1 MSSARAVAVRSRLPE
16 ALAWLA
22 FVALLVVP
30 ALAWPRGWML
40 GYLAQTAAM
49 IVLALSYNLLL
60 GTTGLLSFG
69 HAAFAGLGA
78 FVAAHGFNRYGLPL
92 PLVPLAGGAAGAA
105 FGALFGFVATR
116 RAGTAFAMI
125 TLGIG
130 ELVAAAAWSVPE
142 WFGGAGGVSIDR
154 AAGPALAGWEFGKP
168 MHAYAL
174 IAAWC
179 VVAAVAMR
187 VLVRTR
193 LARLANAV
201 RDNPARVAALGT
213 DPCRVRFAMAI
224 AAAFFAG
231 VAGALTLIDVEV
243 ATAESVGML
252 RSGAVLFAT
261 VIGGTTAFFGPVV
274 GAVLL
279 TFFSVFVAS
288 VSRAWLLYLGLLFV
302 AVVLAAPGG
311 ASGRWRAWRDARR
324 HGGARF
330 DARRALPGA
339 GAALAGGV
347 AIVFAAELAYALQFA
362 QNDARRAVIGPWR
375 FDAGAPLGWGIAA
388 LAAALGMGLAHAARR
403 WGRGAPRTNGPAF
416 ADAIDTCGAACGSA
430 ELKARDAGDV
440 DGSTNA
446 ASAANETNAVS
457 IASTTSTTSMT
468 STTSTT
474 SMTSMTSTTSARHA
488 ARVSDNA
495 PSPVFEVAA
504 EPVGGGV
511 HAASAPPAL
520 RMADVSKSFGAT
532 PVLVGI
538 DLTIRPGERHA
549 LIGPNGAGKSTLFNL
564 IAGALAPTRGRI
576 ALNGIELGRR
586 RPHAVARLGLARSF
600 QQTSVF
606 ARMSVYDNLRCA
618 ALHAPRARR
627 RWRRGPAAAA
637 AIDRAADAALASIG
651 LAAHRDALA
660 GSLSY
665 AQQRA
670 LDVGLALASG
680 ASVFL
685 FDEPTAGMSR
695 EQARRTIELIRRATA
710 GKTVLMIEHDMDAVF
725 GFADRVS
732 VLVRG
737 ELVAT
742 GSPAAIR
749 ANAAVRAAYL
759 GEAF

>member
-1 MSSARAVAVRSRLPE
+1 MSSVRAVAVRSRLPE

-187 VLVRTR
+187 ALVRTR

-362 QNDARRAVIGPWR
+362 QDDARRAVIGPWR

-388 LAAALGMGLAHAARR
+388 LAAALGVGLAHAARR

-457 IASTTSTTSMT
+457 IASTTSTTS
-468 STTSTT
+468 
-474 SMTSMTSTTSARHA
+474 TTSARRA

-495 PSPVFEVAA
+495 PSPLFEVAA

-759 GEAF
+759 GEAFER

>member
-1 MSSARAVAVRSRLPE
+1 MSSGALAVRSRLPE
-16 ALAWLA
+16 ALSWLA
-22 FVALLVVP
+22 LVALLVVP

-78 FVAAHGFNRYGLPL
+78 FAAAHGFNRYGLPL
-92 PLVPLAGGAAGAA
+92 PFVPLAGGVAGAA
-105 FGALFGFVATR
+105 FGALLGFVATR

-125 TLGIG
+125 TLGLG
-130 ELVAAAAWSVPE
+130 ELVAAAAWSVPD

-154 AAGPALAGWEFGKP
+154 AAGPALAAWDFGKP

-179 VVAAVAMR
+179 VAAAVAMR
-187 VLVRTR
+187 MLVRTPF
-193 LARLANAV
+193 ARLANAV

-213 DPCRVRFAMAI
+213 DPRRVRYAMAI

-231 VAGALTLIDVEV
+231 VSGALTLIDVEV
-243 ATAESVGML
+243 ATSESVGML

-261 VIGGTTAFFGPVV
+261 VIGGATAFFGPVV

-311 ASGRWRAWRDARR
+311 ASGWWRARR
-324 HGGARF
+324 
-330 DARRALPGA
+330 RRAARLGGRCEPVGALFGA
-339 GAALAGGV
+339 GVALAGGV
-347 AIVFAAELAYALQFA
+347 AIVFVVELAYALQFA
-362 QNDARRAVIGPWR
+362 QDDGRRAVIGPWR
-375 FDAGAPLGWGIAA
+375 FDALAPLGWGIAA
-388 LAAALGMGLAHAARR
+388 VAAALAAGLAYAARR
-403 WGRGAPRTNGPAF
+403 RGAHRANPSA
-416 ADAIDTCGAACGSA
+416 ADGTDTSGVPGGSVAPGACNTA
-430 ELKARDAGDV
+430 D
-440 DGSTNA
+440 A
-446 ASAANETNAVS
+446 ASAADV
-457 IASTTSTTSMT
+457 
-468 STTSTT
+468 
-474 SMTSMTSTTSARHA
+474 TSARRA
-488 ARVSDNA
+488 AGVRDDASS
-495 PSPVFEVAA
+495 PSFATIAA
-504 EPVGGGV
+504 AGAAAAVPGRDGV

-520 RMADVSKSFGAT
+520 RVTNVGKSFGAT
-532 PVLVGI
+532 RVLAGI
-538 DLTIRPGERHA
+538 DLTIRCGERHA

-564 IAGALAPTRGRI
+564 IAGALAPTHGRI
-576 ALNGIELGRR
+576 ALNGVELGRR
-586 RPHAVARLGLARSF
+586 PPHAVARLGLARSF

-606 ARMSVYDNLRCA
+606 ARMTVLDNLRCA
-618 ALHAPRARR
+618 ALHAPRERR
-627 RWRRGPAAAA
+627 RWRSRLAGAAAL
-637 AIDRAADAALASIG
+637 DRAADAALASIG
-651 LAAHRDALA
+651 LAARRDALA

-665 AQQRA
+665 AEQRA

-695 EQARRTIELIRRATA
+695 EQARETIELIRRATA

-749 ANAAVRAAYL
+749 SNAAVRAAYL
-759 GEAF
+759 GEAFER

>member
-362 QNDARRAVIGPWR
+362 QDDARRAVIGPWR

-388 LAAALGMGLAHAARR
+388 LAAALGVGLAHAARR

-457 IASTTSTTSMT
+457 IASTTSTTS
-468 STTSTT
+468 
-474 SMTSMTSTTSARHA
+474 ARRA

-759 GEAF
+759 GEAFER

>member
-362 QNDARRAVIGPWR
+362 QDDARRAVIGPWR

-457 IASTTSTTSMT
+457 IA
-468 STTSTT
+468 STT

-627 RWRRGPAAAA
+627 RWRRGLAAVA

-749 ANAAVRAAYL
+749 TNAAVRAAYL
-759 GEAF
+759 GEAFER

>member
-288 VSRAWLLYLGLLFV
+288 
-302 AVVLAAPGG
+302 
-311 ASGRWRAWRDARR
+311 GRWRAWRDARR

-388 LAAALGMGLAHAARR
+388 LAAALGVGLAHAARR

-457 IASTTSTTSMT
+457 IASTTSMT

-474 SMTSMTSTTSARHA
+474 SMTSMTSATSATSARHA

-759 GEAF
+759 GEAFER

>member
-1 MSSARAVAVRSRLPE
+1 MSSVRAVAVRSRLPE

-213 DPCRVRFAMAI
+213 DPCRVRFTMAI

-362 QNDARRAVIGPWR
+362 QDDVRRAVIGPWR

-388 LAAALGMGLAHAARR
+388 LAAALGVGLAHAARR

-457 IASTTSTTSMT
+457 IASTTSTTS
-468 STTSTT
+468 
-474 SMTSMTSTTSARHA
+474 ARRA

-495 PSPVFEVAA
+495 PSPLFEVAA

-759 GEAF
+759 GEAFER

>member
-252 RSGAVLFAT
+252 RSSAVLFAT

-388 LAAALGMGLAHAARR
+388 LAAALGVGLAHAARR

-457 IASTTSTTSMT
+457 IASTTSTTS
-468 STTSTT
+468 
-474 SMTSMTSTTSARHA
+474 ARRA

-742 GSPAAIR
+742 GSPKAIR

-759 GEAF
+759 GEAFER

>member
-78 FVAAHGFNRYGLPL
+78 FVAAHSFNRYGLPL

-252 RSGAVLFAT
+252 RSSAVLFAT

-362 QNDARRAVIGPWR
+362 QDEARRAVIGPWR

-388 LAAALGMGLAHAARR
+388 LAAALGVGLAHAARR

-457 IASTTSTTSMT
+457 IASTTSTTS
-468 STTSTT
+468 
-474 SMTSMTSTTSARHA
+474 TTSARRA
-488 ARVSDNA
+488 ARVFDNA

-627 RWRRGPAAAA
+627 RWRREPAAAA

-759 GEAF
+759 GEAFER

>member
-252 RSGAVLFAT
+252 RSSAVLFAT

-388 LAAALGMGLAHAARR
+388 LAAALGVGLAHAARR

-457 IASTTSTTSMT
+457 IASTTSTTS
-468 STTSTT
+468 
-474 SMTSMTSTTSARHA
+474 TTSARRA
-488 ARVSDNA
+488 ARVFDNA

-759 GEAF
+759 GEAFER

>member
-1 MSSARAVAVRSRLPE
+1 MSSVRAVAVRSRLPE

-179 VVAAVAMR
+179 VIAAVAMR

-362 QNDARRAVIGPWR
+362 QDDARRAVIGPWR

-388 LAAALGMGLAHAARR
+388 LAAALGVGLAHAARR

-446 ASAANETNAVS
+446 AST
-457 IASTTSTTSMT
+457 T

-474 SMTSMTSTTSARHA
+474 SARRA

-759 GEAF
+759 GEAFER

>member
-1 MSSARAVAVRSRLPE
+1 MPE

-213 DPCRVRFAMAI
+213 DPCRVRFTMAI

-362 QNDARRAVIGPWR
+362 QDDARRAVIGPWR

-388 LAAALGMGLAHAARR
+388 LAAALGVGLAHAARR

-457 IASTTSTTSMT
+457 IASTTSTTS
-468 STTSTT
+468 
-474 SMTSMTSTTSARHA
+474 TTSARRA

-495 PSPVFEVAA
+495 PSPLFEVAA

-695 EQARRTIELIRRATA
+695 EQARRTIKLIRRATA

-749 ANAAVRAAYL
+749 TNAAVRAAYL
-759 GEAF
+759 GEAFER

>member
-388 LAAALGMGLAHAARR
+388 LAAALGVGLAHAARR

-457 IASTTSTTSMT
+457 IASIASTANTANT
-468 STTSTT
+468 A
-474 SMTSMTSTTSARHA
+474 STTSARRA
-488 ARVSDNA
+488 ARVFDNA

-742 GSPAAIR
+742 GSPTAIR

-759 GEAF
+759 GEAFER

>member
-116 RAGTAFAMI
+116 RASTAFAMI

-362 QNDARRAVIGPWR
+362 QDDARRAVIGPWR

-388 LAAALGMGLAHAARR
+388 LAAALGVGLAHAARR

-457 IASTTSTTSMT
+457 IASTTSTASTA

-474 SMTSMTSTTSARHA
+474 SARRA
-488 ARVSDNA
+488 ARVFDNA
-495 PSPVFEVAA
+495 PSPVFEVVA

-759 GEAF
+759 GEAFER

>member
-1 MSSARAVAVRSRLPE
+1 MSSVRAVAVRSRLPE

-213 DPCRVRFAMAI
+213 DPCRVRFTMAI

-362 QNDARRAVIGPWR
+362 QDDVRRAVIGPWR

-388 LAAALGMGLAHAARR
+388 LAAALGVGLAHAARR

-457 IASTTSTTSMT
+457 IASTTSTTS
-468 STTSTT
+468 
-474 SMTSMTSTTSARHA
+474 TTSARRA

-495 PSPVFEVAA
+495 PSPLFEVAA

-759 GEAF
+759 GEAFER

>member
-1 MSSARAVAVRSRLPE
+1 MSSVRAVAVRSRLPE

-388 LAAALGMGLAHAARR
+388 LAAALGVGLAHAARR

-457 IASTTSTTSMT
+457 IASTTS
-468 STTSTT
+468 
-474 SMTSMTSTTSARHA
+474 MTSMTSARRA

-627 RWRRGPAAAA
+627 RWRREPAAAA

-749 ANAAVRAAYL
+749 TNAAVRAAYL
-759 GEAF
+759 GEAFER

>member
-1 MSSARAVAVRSRLPE
+1 MSSVRAVAVRSRLPE

-362 QNDARRAVIGPWR
+362 QDEARRAVIGPWR
-375 FDAGAPLGWGIAA
+375 FDAGAQLGWGIAA
-388 LAAALGMGLAHAARR
+388 LAAALGVGLAHAARR
-403 WGRGAPRTNGPAF
+403 WGRGALRTNGPAF

-457 IASTTSTTSMT
+457 IASTTSTTS
-468 STTSTT
+468 
-474 SMTSMTSTTSARHA
+474 TTSARRA

-759 GEAF
+759 GEAFER

>member
-388 LAAALGMGLAHAARR
+388 LAAALGVGLAHAARR

-457 IASTTSTTSMT
+457 IASTANTA
-468 STTSTT
+468 
-474 SMTSMTSTTSARHA
+474 STTSARRA

-759 GEAF
+759 GEAFER

>member
-362 QNDARRAVIGPWR
+362 QDEARRAVIGPWR

-388 LAAALGMGLAHAARR
+388 LAAALGVGLAHAARR

-457 IASTTSTTSMT
+457 IASTTS
-468 STTSTT
+468 
-474 SMTSMTSTTSARHA
+474 MTSMTSATSATSARHA

-627 RWRRGPAAAA
+627 RWRREPAAAA

-759 GEAF
+759 GEAFER

>member
-252 RSGAVLFAT
+252 RSSAVLFAT

-362 QNDARRAVIGPWR
+362 QDEARRAVIGPWR

-388 LAAALGMGLAHAARR
+388 LAAALGVGLAHAARR

-446 ASAANETNAVS
+446 ASA
-457 IASTTSTTSMT
+457 T
-468 STTSTT
+468 STTST
-474 SMTSMTSTTSARHA
+474 TSTTSARHA

-627 RWRRGPAAAA
+627 RWRREPAAAA

-710 GKTVLMIEHDMDAVF
+710 GKTVVMIEHDMDAVF

-759 GEAF
+759 GEAFER

>member
-1 MSSARAVAVRSRLPE
+1 MSSVRAVAVRSRLPE

-92 PLVPLAGGAAGAA
+92 PLVPLAGGAAGAV

-457 IASTTSTTSMT
+457 IASTANTAST
-468 STTSTT
+468 
-474 SMTSMTSTTSARHA
+474 TSTTSARHA

-759 GEAF
+759 GEAFER

>member
-1 MSSARAVAVRSRLPE
+1 MPE

-174 IAAWC
+174 IATWC

-252 RSGAVLFAT
+252 RSSAVLFAT

-388 LAAALGMGLAHAARR
+388 LAAALGVGLAHAARR

-457 IASTTSTTSMT
+457 IASIASTANTANT
-468 STTSTT
+468 A
-474 SMTSMTSTTSARHA
+474 STTSARRA
-488 ARVSDNA
+488 ARVFDNA

-742 GSPAAIR
+742 GSPTAIR

-759 GEAF
+759 GEAFER

>member
-78 FVAAHGFNRYGLPL
+78 FVAAHSFNRYGLPL

-474 SMTSMTSTTSARHA
+474 SARRA

-532 PVLVGI
+532 PVLIGI

-759 GEAF
+759 GEAFER

>member
-213 DPCRVRFAMAI
+213 DPCRVRFTMAI

-362 QNDARRAVIGPWR
+362 QDDVRRAVIGPWR

-388 LAAALGMGLAHAARR
+388 LAAALGVGLAHAARR

-457 IASTTSTTSMT
+457 IASTTSTTS
-468 STTSTT
+468 
-474 SMTSMTSTTSARHA
+474 ARRA

-495 PSPVFEVAA
+495 PSPLFEVAA

-759 GEAF
+759 GEAFER

>member
-1 MSSARAVAVRSRLPE
+1 MSSVRAVAVRSRLPE

-362 QNDARRAVIGPWR
+362 QNEARRAVIGPWR

-388 LAAALGMGLAHAARR
+388 LAAALGVGLAHAARR
-403 WGRGAPRTNGPAF
+403 WGRGALRTNGPAF

-457 IASTTSTTSMT
+457 IASIASIASTANTANT
-468 STTSTT
+468 A
-474 SMTSMTSTTSARHA
+474 STTSARRA

-742 GSPAAIR
+742 GSPTAIR

-759 GEAF
+759 GEAFER

>member
-252 RSGAVLFAT
+252 RSSAVLFAT

-388 LAAALGMGLAHAARR
+388 LAAALGVGLAHAARR

-457 IASTTSTTSMT
+457 IASTTSTTS
-468 STTSTT
+468 
-474 SMTSMTSTTSARHA
+474 TTSARRA
-488 ARVSDNA
+488 ARVFDNA

-637 AIDRAADAALASIG
+637 AAAAIDRAADAALASIG

-759 GEAF
+759 GEAFER

>member
-1 MSSARAVAVRSRLPE
+1 MSSVRAVAVRSRLPE

-22 FVALLVVP
+22 FVALLVMP

-78 FVAAHGFNRYGLPL
+78 FVAAHSFNRYGLPL

-362 QNDARRAVIGPWR
+362 QDEARRAVIGPWR

-388 LAAALGMGLAHAARR
+388 LAAALGVGLAHAARR
-403 WGRGAPRTNGPAF
+403 WGRGALRTNGPAF

-440 DGSTNA
+440 DGSTN
-446 ASAANETNAVS
+446 
-457 IASTTSTTSMT
+457 
-468 STTSTT
+468 
-474 SMTSMTSTTSARHA
+474 
-488 ARVSDNA
+488 
-495 PSPVFEVAA
+495 
-504 EPVGGGV
+504 
-511 HAASAPPAL
+511 AASAPPAL

-749 ANAAVRAAYL
+749 TNAAVRAAYL
-759 GEAF
+759 GEAFER

>member
-362 QNDARRAVIGPWR
+362 QDEARRAVIGPWR

-388 LAAALGMGLAHAARR
+388 LAAALGVGLAHAARR

-457 IASTTSTTSMT
+457 IASTTSTTS
-468 STTSTT
+468 
-474 SMTSMTSTTSARHA
+474 TTSARRA
-488 ARVSDNA
+488 ARVFDNA

-759 GEAF
+759 GEAFER

>member
-1 MSSARAVAVRSRLPE
+1 MSSVRAVAVRSRLPE

-339 GAALAGGV
+339 GAALAGGI

-362 QNDARRAVIGPWR
+362 QDDARRAVIGPWR

-388 LAAALGMGLAHAARR
+388 LSAALGVGLAHAARR

-457 IASTTSTTSMT
+457 IASTTSTTS
-468 STTSTT
+468 
-474 SMTSMTSTTSARHA
+474 TTSARRA
-488 ARVSDNA
+488 ARVFDNA
-495 PSPVFEVAA
+495 PSPVFEVVA

-520 RMADVSKSFGAT
+520 RMVDVSKSFGAT

-759 GEAF
+759 GEAFER

>member
-388 LAAALGMGLAHAARR
+388 LAAALGVGLAHAARR

-446 ASAANETNAVS
+446 ASA
-457 IASTTSTTSMT
+457 T

-474 SMTSMTSTTSARHA
+474 SARRA
-488 ARVSDNA
+488 ARVFDNA

-725 GFADRVS
+725 GFADRMS

-742 GSPAAIR
+742 GSPTAIR

-759 GEAF
+759 GEAFER

>member
-1 MSSARAVAVRSRLPE
+1 MPE

-179 VVAAVAMR
+179 VIAAVAMR

-362 QNDARRAVIGPWR
+362 QDEARRAVIGPWR

-388 LAAALGMGLAHAARR
+388 LAAALGVGLAHAARR

-457 IASTTSTTSMT
+457 IASTTSTTS
-468 STTSTT
+468 
-474 SMTSMTSTTSARHA
+474 TTSARRA
-488 ARVSDNA
+488 ARVFDNA

-759 GEAF
+759 GEAFER

>member
-78 FVAAHGFNRYGLPL
+78 FVAAHSFNRYGLPL

-362 QNDARRAVIGPWR
+362 QDDARRAVIGPWR

-388 LAAALGMGLAHAARR
+388 LAAALGVGLAHAARR

-457 IASTTSTTSMT
+457 IASTTSTTS
-468 STTSTT
+468 
-474 SMTSMTSTTSARHA
+474 TTSARRA
-488 ARVSDNA
+488 ARVFDNA

-759 GEAF
+759 GEAFER

>member
-1 MSSARAVAVRSRLPE
+1 MPE
-16 ALAWLA
+16 ALSWLA
-22 FVALLVVP
+22 LVALLVVP

-78 FVAAHGFNRYGLPL
+78 FAAAHGFNRYGLPL
-92 PLVPLAGGAAGAA
+92 PFVPLAGGVAGAA
-105 FGALFGFVATR
+105 FGALLGFVATR

-125 TLGIG
+125 TLGLG
-130 ELVAAAAWSVPE
+130 ELVAAAAWSVPD

-154 AAGPALAGWEFGKP
+154 AAGPALAAWDFGKP

-179 VVAAVAMR
+179 VASAVAIRM
-187 VLVRTR
+187 LVRTPF
-193 LARLANAV
+193 ARLANAV

-213 DPCRVRFAMAI
+213 DPRRVRYAMAI

-231 VAGALTLIDVEV
+231 VSGALTLIDVEV
-243 ATAESVGML
+243 ATSESVGML

-261 VIGGTTAFFGPVV
+261 VIGGATAFFGPVV

-311 ASGRWRAWRDARR
+311 ASGWWRARR
-324 HGGARF
+324 
-330 DARRALPGA
+330 RRAARLGGRCEPVGALFGA

-347 AIVFAAELAYALQFA
+347 AIVFVVELAYALQFA
-362 QNDARRAVIGPWR
+362 QDDGRRAVIGPWR
-375 FDAGAPLGWGIAA
+375 FDALAPLGWGIAA
-388 LAAALGMGLAHAARR
+388 VAAALAAGLAYAARR
-403 WGRGAPRTNGPAF
+403 RGAHRANPSA
-416 ADAIDTCGAACGSA
+416 ADGTDTSGVPGESVAPGACNTA
-430 ELKARDAGDV
+430 D
-440 DGSTNA
+440 A
-446 ASAANETNAVS
+446 ASAADV
-457 IASTTSTTSMT
+457 
-468 STTSTT
+468 
-474 SMTSMTSTTSARHA
+474 TSARRA
-488 ARVSDNA
+488 AGVRDDASSPSFATIAA
-495 PSPVFEVAA
+495 PGAA
-504 EPVGGGV
+504 AAVPGRDGV

-520 RMADVSKSFGAT
+520 RVTNVGKSFGAT
-532 PVLVGI
+532 RVLASI
-538 DLTIRPGERHA
+538 DLTIRHGERHA

-564 IAGALAPTRGRI
+564 IAGALAPTHGRI
-576 ALNGIELGRR
+576 ALNGVELGRR
-586 RPHAVARLGLARSF
+586 PPHAVARLGLARSF

-606 ARMSVYDNLRCA
+606 ARMTVLDNLRCA
-618 ALHAPRARR
+618 ALHAPRERR
-627 RWRRGPAAAA
+627 RWRSRLAGAAAL
-637 AIDRAADAALASIG
+637 DRAADAALASIG
-651 LAAHRDALA
+651 LAARRDALA

-665 AQQRA
+665 AEQRA

-695 EQARRTIELIRRATA
+695 EQARETIELIRRATA

-759 GEAF
+759 GEAFER

>member
-1 MSSARAVAVRSRLPE
+1 MSSVRAVAVRSRLPE

-92 PLVPLAGGAAGAA
+92 PLAGGAAGAA

-362 QNDARRAVIGPWR
+362 QDEARRAVIGPWR

-457 IASTTSTTSMT
+457 IASTTST
-468 STTSTT
+468 
-474 SMTSMTSTTSARHA
+474 TSMTSTTSARHA

-759 GEAF
+759 GEAFER

>member
-1 MSSARAVAVRSRLPE
+1 MSSVRAVAVRSRLPE

-179 VVAAVAMR
+179 VIAAVAMR

-362 QNDARRAVIGPWR
+362 QDEARRAVIGPWR

-388 LAAALGMGLAHAARR
+388 LAAALGVGLAHAARR

-457 IASTTSTTSMT
+457 IASTTSTTS
-468 STTSTT
+468 
-474 SMTSMTSTTSARHA
+474 TTSARRA
-488 ARVSDNA
+488 ARVFDNA

-759 GEAF
+759 GEAFER

>member
-1 MSSARAVAVRSRLPE
+1 MSSVRAVAVRSRLPE

-362 QNDARRAVIGPWR
+362 QDEARRAVIGPWR

-388 LAAALGMGLAHAARR
+388 LAAALGVGLAHAARR
-403 WGRGAPRTNGPAF
+403 WGRGALRTNGPAF

-457 IASTTSTTSMT
+457 IASTTSTTS
-468 STTSTT
+468 
-474 SMTSMTSTTSARHA
+474 ARRA

-759 GEAF
+759 GEAFER

>member
-362 QNDARRAVIGPWR
+362 QDDARRAVIGPWR

-388 LAAALGMGLAHAARR
+388 LAAALGVGLAHAARR
-403 WGRGAPRTNGPAF
+403 WGRGALRTNGPAF

-457 IASTTSTTSMT
+457 IASTANTANTA
-468 STTSTT
+468 
-474 SMTSMTSTTSARHA
+474 STTSARRA
-488 ARVSDNA
+488 ARVFDNA

-759 GEAF
+759 GEAFER

>member
-1 MSSARAVAVRSRLPE
+1 MSSVRAVAVRSRLPE

-457 IASTTSTTSMT
+457 IASTANTAST
-468 STTSTT
+468 
-474 SMTSMTSTTSARHA
+474 TSTTSARHA

-759 GEAF
+759 GEAFER

>member
-1 MSSARAVAVRSRLPE
+1 MSSVRAVAVRSRLPE

-154 AAGPALAGWEFGKP
+154 AAGSALAGWEFGKP

-179 VVAAVAMR
+179 VIAAVAMR

-362 QNDARRAVIGPWR
+362 QDDARRAVIGPWR

-388 LAAALGMGLAHAARR
+388 LAAALGVGLAHAARR

-457 IASTTSTTSMT
+457 IASTANTANTASTTSMT
-468 STTSTT
+468 STTS
-474 SMTSMTSTTSARHA
+474 ARRA
-488 ARVSDNA
+488 ARVFDNA

-680 ASVFL
+680 ASMFL

-742 GSPAAIR
+742 GSPKAIR

-759 GEAF
+759 GEAFER